1 MSFYTLAL
9 FAHILGVLGVFIG
22 IALDWVTILRL
33 RRARTVALVR
43 EVTSLVGFQAR
54 LIQLSALLLLV
65 AGISMTV
72 TAWSRDTPWIV
83 VSLAALIVMG
93 ALSGGVHGRRLT
105 AIRKAAAGASADAAL
120 PPVLQRRMADPVLV
134 ISVQTAVMVGLGAV
148 FLMTTKPD
156 WLGSLITLAVAVVLG
171 VLSAQPWRRP
181 RESRAQVTE
190 VQPGSL

>member
-22 IALDWVTILRL
+22 IALDWATTLRL

-54 LIQLSALLLLV
+54 LIQISALLLLV
-65 AGISMTV
+65 AGIYMTA

-93 ALSGGVHGRRLT
+93 GLSGGVNGRRLA
-105 AIRKAAAGASADAAL
+105 AIRKAAGASSDAVL
-120 PPVLQRRMADPVLV
+120 PPALQRRVADPVLL
-134 ISVQTAVMVGLGAV
+134 IGVQTALMVGLGAL

-156 WLGSLITLAVAVVLG
+156 WPGALMTLAVAVVLG
-171 VLSAQPWRRP
+171 VLSAQRRLRP
-181 RESRAQVTE
+181 REARGLMKKAQ
-190 VQPGSL
+190 PDS